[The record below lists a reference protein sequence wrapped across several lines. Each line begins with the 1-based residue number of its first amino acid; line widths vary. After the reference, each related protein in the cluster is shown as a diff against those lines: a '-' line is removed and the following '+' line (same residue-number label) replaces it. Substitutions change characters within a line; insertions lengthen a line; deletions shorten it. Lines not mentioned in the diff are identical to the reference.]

1 MKTRDAVLL
10 TIALFLLGSL
20 IRFDI
25 AGRGVPLI
33 CFVIFV
39 TALWAAI
46 DSAKLQ
52 FRDYRSPISYGPVVL
67 FLGFLLLWV
76 IAFPW
81 YLSVRHQ
88 IQTGAALLKNG
99 AMNGAA

>member
-10 TIALFLLGSL
+10 TIALLLLGSF

-25 AGRGVPLI
+25 AGKGVPLI
-33 CFVIFV
+33 CFVV
-39 TALWAAI
+39 LGTALWAAI

-52 FRDYRSPISYGPVVL
+52 LRDYRSPISCGPVVL

-81 YLSVRHQ
+81 YLSVQHK
-88 IQTGAALLKNG
+88 IQTGTAPLKNG
-99 AMNGAA
+99 AANGTA